1 MKREMRPSPESRRGA
16 IVQNGESP
24 PQAGI
29 LGGPS
34 ETEHST
40 VAAPGRVLARRCQA
54 RLFEPT
60 QE

>member
-40 VAAPGRVLARRCQA
+40 VAAPGRVLARRC
-54 RLFEPT
+54 
-60 QE
+60 